1 MTSPATPT
9 AEDIREQRRHVEQY
23 RALLA
28 AAETEL
34 AWMLAA
40 AGRRPGDGSD
50 QPGLFDP
57 VAQPGSGDRAPWG
70 ESPAGRC

>member
-1 MTSPATPT
+1 MNSHAIPT

-28 AAETEL
+28 AAEAEL
-34 AWMLAA
+34 ARMLAA

-50 QPGLFDP
+50 QPSLFQAD
-57 VAQPGSGDRAPWG
+57 AQGALFG
-70 ESPAGRC
+70 